1 MIYFLSIVVA
11 TRIISSLSS
20 KASNYKKSC
29 FINQNNT
36 IMIQLGHLLSNK
48 NKDMEILVLPEAASS
63 TTTAT
68 RTATTLRRP
77 RQRMT
82 KVVAVATEKTGMI
95 FLLI

>member
-1 MIYFLSIVVA
+1 VVA

-20 KASNYKKSC
+20 KASNYKNSC

-48 NKDMEILVLPEAASS
+48 NKDMEILVVPEAASS
-63 TTTAT
+63 TTTA